1 MTRQDIEIELQVALN
16 AIKGMGMI
24 DRPALDFIKE
34 AVAEKLA
41 RKEECLAVKRKDYL
55 EALNERS
62 QRLSNKDLGHFV
74 KATLWT
80 ALEKK

>member
-1 MTRQDIEIELQVALN
+1 MTRQNIEIELQVALN
-16 AIKGMGMI
+16 ALKGSGMI

-55 EALNERS
+55 EEVEK
-62 QRLSNKDLGHFV
+62 RLDRLDDKGLGHFV
-74 KATLWT
+74 RATLWT
-80 ALEKK
+80 ALEKE